1 MVMITDDEQNM
12 DSALWTFS
20 RLKKWEALP
29 TLEEDEDHL
38 NSPEDE
44 RSLQYELDQILE
56 IVWLARSSFNSAWS
70 IYAAELLITY
80 GGPSIRALIYLG
92 ATDRVEI
99 TSASLGSSVT
109 IERSGLINLRDYLTD
124 IADDMTTTNPNTG
137 ELRLEGPSY

>member
-1 MVMITDDEQNM
+1 VAIITDDEQNM
-12 DSALWTFS
+12 DTALWTFS

-29 TLEEDEDHL
+29 TLEEDHDYDSDE
-38 NSPEDE
+38 EE

-70 IYAAELLITY
+70 IYAAELLLGY